1 MAAHNY
7 FVPQVVVEAE
17 VAVEMKVRLT
27 IKVVEAEA
35 AVEMAVEMAETEAV
49 LMQTEISHLHLMAPR
64 GLAAQEEIP
73 AQARLADKFQ
83 QYSVMN
89 VVLAEMRELE
99 AAQP

>member
-1 MAAHNY
+1 MEEE
-7 FVPQVVVEAE
+7 PGETAE
-17 VAVEMKVRLT
+17 
-27 IKVVEAEA
+27 
-35 AVEMAVEMAETEAV
+35 V